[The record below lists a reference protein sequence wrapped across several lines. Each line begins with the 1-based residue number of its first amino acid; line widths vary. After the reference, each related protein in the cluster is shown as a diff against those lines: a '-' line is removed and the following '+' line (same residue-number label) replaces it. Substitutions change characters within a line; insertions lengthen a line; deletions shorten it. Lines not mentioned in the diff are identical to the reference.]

1 MSEAIEMITSLIS
14 NVGFPIACC
23 IVLFRQ
29 NSKFTETITANT
41 EALNKL
47 ADKIERMN
55 ENDN

>member
-47 ADKIERMN
+47 AEKIERMN
-55 ENDN
+55 DNDT